1 MCACF
6 KDRLIFQ
13 LQAYEYVY
21 RFKTKNDLIR
31 FEFMA
36 TNLVVHLLM
45 QEGHL
50 MIYLFIHPLWGKT
63 CNGMYARVPTNK
75 SMAHV
80 YKAHIHATHAKA
92 YQSIGSLCGALL
104 ACM

>member
-13 LQAYEYVY
+13 LQAYEYVH

-50 MIYLFIHPLWGKT
+50 MIYLFIHPLWGLDMQWYVCT
-63 CNGMYARVPTNK
+63 CAHKQKHGTRV
-75 SMAHV
+75 
-80 YKAHIHATHAKA
+80 
-92 YQSIGSLCGALL
+92 
-104 ACM
+104 